1 MFREMVAPASRLIVT
16 AGFRLGRG
24 GSVPDVAPRRRRVG
38 AKEEVM
44 QALAALLLLPAAQAG
59 FAGVLTALVALVGVG
74 SGLAIS
80 AGEYGTGVQP
90 SGAMATAQR
99 LGGRV
104 AAIAS
109 LAGCFYGGWRFGWA
123 WGVGGYVLG
132 IVCALGLALAGGG
145 FRSE

>member
-1 MFREMVAPASRLIVT
+1 
-16 AGFRLGRG
+16 
-24 GSVPDVAPRRRRVG
+24 
-38 AKEEVM
+38 M
-44 QALAALLLLPAAQAG
+44 QALAALLLLPAAIYGYMQAG

-80 AGEYGTGVQP
+80 AGEHGTGVQP

-132 IVCALGLALAGGG
+132 IVCALGLALASGG